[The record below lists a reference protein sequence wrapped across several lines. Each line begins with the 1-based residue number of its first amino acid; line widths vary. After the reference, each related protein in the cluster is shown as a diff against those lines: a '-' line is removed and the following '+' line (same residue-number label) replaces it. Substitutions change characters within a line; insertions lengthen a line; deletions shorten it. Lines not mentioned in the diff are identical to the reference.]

1 MGDKTLKGR
10 TYQRGEI
17 GKGATRQAGRLG
29 EEVSHQ
35 QKKKGAHGEEEGVE
49 GEGEGGEDQHEG
61 GAHGVQ
67 GAAHLTHML
76 SNSHEYRLHEAGGA
90 PWSVGDL
97 KIGEIR

>member
-1 MGDKTLKGR
+1 MKGR

-17 GKGATRQAGRLG
+17 GEGATRQARRLG

-49 GEGEGGEDQHEG
+49 GDGEEQHEG

-76 SNSHEYRLHEAGGA
+76 SNSHEYRLHEAGGT

-97 KIGEIR
+97 KMGEIR